1 MILVTGGTGF
11 VGGHLVDRLVQEK
24 VQSRCL
30 VRKGSNIEKLKKENA
45 LIDVAFGD
53 LTDGDSLKKAL
64 KGVDAVVHLIG
75 IIVEK
80 KGATFEI
87 IHSQGTRNLVYT
99 VFQQNSI
106 DCNGAKHLKYFCR
119 LPINFQPHT
128 IRCARVSHPGDSLI
142 YGRVAS

>member
-24 VQSRCL
+24 VQSRGL

-45 LIDVAFGD
+45 LIDVSFGD

-64 KGVDAVVHLIG
+64 KGVDTVVHLIG

-87 IHSQGTRNLVYT
+87 IHSKGTRNLVYT
-99 VFQQNSI
+99 VFNKIVLTAMEQNILNISVV
-106 DCNGAKHLKYFCR
+106 C
-119 LPINFQPHT
+119 Q
-128 IRCARVSHPGDSLI
+128 
-142 YGRVAS
+142 